1 MLSIL
6 KTISYLSDS
15 ASLDKNA
22 IVLVDDQNVLE
33 SKSYRVVFGQVEVLS
48 KVLREWINE
57 NTCLGLFMYHNTFL
71 PSIIISLQMLKHS
84 FVFLTHKSAQ
94 ALSEKLK
101 LKWIL
106 SLDDTVSV
114 EQFEQVKKI
123 EIDDCQLFLWKK
135 VHNDVLL
142 DFEGVFCIMQTSGST
157 GDSKIVRVTHECIEI
172 NANSLRKKFNIQS
185 EDHIFWGTPLT
196 FDPALIE
203 FLIAFLSG
211 ATLIIV
217 PQKVYLN
224 PAALYKALFTIG
236 KITFLQMVP
245 SIFLRWDDKHISL
258 ILACESLKTLVFG
271 GEVFPKIILQYQRS
285 KNLSI
290 FNIYGITEVSCW
302 ATLHKITDETFESM
316 IPLGTCL
323 NDTALKVDNE
333 NDENRTLGGGEI
345 FIGSSTRICYIDD
358 ENPKNL
364 TGTIYR
370 ATGDIGKVSEKGVYF
385 ISRKNK
391 IIKRF
396 GQKINLGT
404 IENIIFDKTGLIN
417 KCVWS
422 QEHNRLLNFIVIE
435 GKFDPEYKK
444 KMLDK
449 IRVKVISFLPEN
461 SVPDFIEVIE
471 KLPLTSHGKVD
482 EKSLEKLYCS
492 IQLAENC
499 NFVEVFS
506 ELWSK
511 YLGISAADLERYKE
525 YKFFETGGSS
535 IKALQLLS
543 EFKEVTNSD
552 YPDELLTA
560 IFEKRYMD
568 CLECFHNFSS
578 KRQSSHENL
587 QHIYEKRTKVAEE
600 AMKVMWK
607 YDLKACVDATPLAFE
622 NENEVYI
629 AVGAFSHIFVV
640 LDERGAEIYK
650 ETFPDAIEGQP
661 LLSNQR
667 NTIFIGCFDGVMYC
681 IDFIRKETVWKY
693 KTGDRI
699 KSTPSYCRSKTAI
712 VFGSYDKVAYCLSEN
727 GDEIWKTTLDG
738 SITSNPTVDI
748 KLEKIFI
755 TTVSGSCFCL
765 KECDGTV
772 RWRHTY
778 QHPIFSSPC
787 LSSDKTQVLCC
798 YVKGTVFSLAVETGH
813 LLWSYKTDNFIF
825 SSPVLLGDYV
835 TFGSIDKHIYFF
847 KILPDG
853 CELVAKTELDSR
865 ITSTSCI
872 VHQKDK
878 VFVVSACNSGK
889 VSIIDSESHS
899 VIRSVQLQNEVFS
912 SPVFYR
918 DKIYIG
924 CRDNNIYCLSID

>member
-1 MLSIL
+1 MI
-6 KTISYLSDS
+6 
-15 ASLDKNA
+15 
-22 IVLVDDQNVLE
+22 
-33 SKSYRVVFGQVEVLS
+33 
-48 KVLREWINE
+48 
-57 NTCLGLFMYHNTFL
+57 
-71 PSIIISLQMLKHS
+71 
-84 FVFLTHKSAQ
+84 
-94 ALSEKLK
+94 
-101 LKWIL
+101 
-106 SLDDTVSV
+106 
-114 EQFEQVKKI
+114 
-123 EIDDCQLFLWKK
+123 LWKK
-135 VHNDVLL
+135 VQDDVLL
-142 DFEGVFCIMQTSGST
+142 DFEGIFCIMQTSGTT
-157 GDSKIVRVTHECIEI
+157 GDSKIVRVPHKCIEI
-172 NANSLRKKFNIQS
+172 NAESLRKKFNIQS

-217 PQKVYLN
+217 LQKVYLN
-224 PAALYKALFTIG
+224 PTALYKALFTIG
-236 KITFLQMVP
+236 KINFLQMVP
-245 SIFLRWDDKHISL
+245 SIFLRWSDEQISHIL
-258 ILACESLKTLVFG
+258 DNETLKTLVFG
-271 GEVFPKIILQYQRS
+271 GEVFPKIILQYHRS
-285 KNLSI
+285 KNLNI

-302 ATLHKITDETFESM
+302 ATLHQITDETFESM

-323 NDTALKVDNE
+323 DDTTVKVDND
-333 NDENRTLGGGEI
+333 NDENGMVEGGEI
-345 FIGSSTRICYIDD
+345 FIGSCIRICYIDD
-358 ENPKNL
+358 ENPEKIS
-364 TGTIYR
+364 GTIYR
-370 ATGDIGKVSEKGVYF
+370 ATGDIGKVNEKGVYF

-404 IENIIFDKTGLIN
+404 IENIIMDKTGLIN

-422 QEHNRLLNFIVIE
+422 PEHNKLLSFIVIE

-449 IRVKVISFLPEN
+449 IRVKVTSLLPEN
-461 SVPDFIEVIE
+461 SIPDFMEVIE

-499 NFVEVFS
+499 NFIDVFS
-506 ELWSK
+506 ELWVK
-511 YLGISAADLERYKE
+511 YLGISAGDLDRYKE

-552 YPDELLTA
+552 YPDQLLTA

-568 CLECFHNFSS
+568 CLECFQNFTS
-578 KRQSSHENL
+578 KRQSSHEEL
-587 QHIYEKRTKVAEE
+587 QHIYEKRTKIHEE
-600 AMKVMWK
+600 TMSIVWK
-607 YDLKACVDATPLAFE
+607 YDLKACVDATALVFM
-622 NENEVYI
+622 NRNEVYI

-640 LDERGAEIYK
+640 LDERGVEIYK

-661 LLSNQR
+661 LLSNQG
-667 NTIFIGCFDGVMYC
+667 NTIFVGCFDGVMYC
-681 IDFIRKETVWKY
+681 IDFIRKESVWKY

-699 KSTPSYCRSKTAI
+699 KSGPTYCRSKTAI
-712 VFGSYDKVAYCLSEN
+712 VFGSYDKVAYCLSED
-727 GDEIWKTTLDG
+727 GGEIWKTTLDG
-738 SITSNPTVDI
+738 SITSNPTVDV

-798 YVKGTVFSLAVETGH
+798 DVKGTVFSVAVETGR
-813 LLWSYKTDNFIF
+813 LLWSFKTDNFIF
-825 SSPVLLGDYV
+825 SSPVLLGDCV
-835 TFGSIDKHIYFF
+835 TFGSIDKHIYFL

-865 ITSTSCI
+865 ITSTSCV
-872 VHQKDK
+872 VHQKDDK
-878 VFVVSACNSGK
+878 DLVVVACNSGK
-889 VSIIDSESHS
+889 VSIIDSESHY
-899 VIRSVQLQNEVFS
+899 VIKSVQLPNEVFS

-924 CRDNNIYCLSID
+924 CRDNNIYCLSVD